1 MSFSYLVLVGYHLTY
16 IYNAFLPSFYNTE
29 VDEVYSQPTIVCK
42 KWFTCVVKKHIF
54 DRLDILIQ
62 VDSGTVV

>member
-42 KWFTCVVKKHIF
+42 K
-54 DRLDILIQ
+54 
-62 VDSGTVV
+62 